1 MVALRLRLLMS
12 VAATLV
18 GAVLSH
24 GAARAADFSVCV
36 DTASATAAR
45 DEALAQDVAQRGG
58 LSLKL
63 HHFDSSEDDEGLSA
77 KDLTKLLAT
86 QCDLMLGYP
95 LEVTE
100 PAPPAGLR
108 VTPPYA
114 QTGFVLVTAPPLP
127 DTGLADLP
135 AGTDVAVTY
144 GAVSNLY
151 FVSHHNVQADV
162 QLSEAATLHALVDG
176 EVKAAMVWQPTV
188 TQYLASHAGTA
199 LRFAPLQEPHARWNI
214 VGLYG
219 PKGDAAAAAFQAQ
232 TAGKKQS
239 GQVETHTRFG
249 LRTRLPFVQLAAA
262 VSGGMPDPAVPTLF
276 TAAQAKAGAAKYSD
290 DCAQCHGAQLEGMAG
305 PALRGKIFAKS
316 GFSVGDIMNFMSV
329 NMPATQPG
337 SLSHDDYVQIMAY
350 VLQQNGFPAGATALT
365 FDGGAASKVP
375 LLYHGE

>member
-1 MVALRLRLLMS
+1 MS
-12 VAATLV
+12 VAASLI
-18 GAVLSH
+18 GAVPWLVAGH

-45 DEALAQDVAQRGG
+45 DEALAQDVARHGG

-63 HHFDSSEDDEGLSA
+63 HRFDSSDGDDGLTA
-77 KDLTKLLAT
+77 RDFTKLLAT
-86 QCDLMLGYP
+86 QCDLVLGYP
-95 LEVTE
+95 LEVTD

-144 GAVSNLY
+144 GAVPNLY
-151 FVSHHNVQADV
+151 FVTHHNVQADV
-162 QLSEAATLHALVDG
+162 HLSEAETLKAVVDG
-176 EVKAAMVWQPTV
+176 QVKAAMVWQPTV
-188 TQYLASHAGTA
+188 TQYLASHAGAA

-219 PKGDAAAAAFQAQ
+219 PHGDAAAALLQAQ
-232 TAGKKQS
+232 IAGTQAKKQS
-239 GQVETHTRFG
+239 GEAETHRRFG
-249 LRTRLPFVQLAAA
+249 FRTRLPFVQLAAA
-262 VSGGMPDPAVPTLF
+262 VSGTMPDGAVPALF

-290 DCAQCHGAQLEGMAG
+290 DCAQCHGDKLEGMSG
-305 PALRGKIFAKS
+305 PALRGKLFAKS
-316 GFSVGDIMNFMSV
+316 GFSVGDIMTFMSV

-350 VLQQNGFPAGATALT
+350 VLQQNGFPAGTTALT

-375 LLYHGE
+375 LLYHGD